1 MMSASVDGYV
11 TDQPVVKD
19 GKYGRYTE
27 LTLRV
32 ATAGK
37 EVHYATSR
45 FYGRKIGPIEEY
57 INNGDYITMSGCVTS
72 IKEKIKS
79 DGGGKYCQIY
89 LKDACT
95 RCHLKWL
102 VKPAFAQAFHLL
114 FWKKDLTFLTLGT
127 IMETSSDLPFRSF
140 SF

>member
-1 MMSASVDGYV
+1 MMSASLDGYV
-11 TDQPVVKD
+11 TEQPTLRE
-19 GKYGRYTE
+19 GKYGRYIE

-57 INNGDYITMSGCVTS
+57 INNGDYITMFGCVTS

-89 LKDACT
+89 LKDACYSLPPKMSGEA
-95 RCHLKWL
+95 RFRPSLPSAVL
-102 VKPAFAQAFHLL
+102 EERL
-114 FWKKDLTFLTLGT
+114 D
-127 IMETSSDLPFRSF
+127 ISDFGDDDGDPF
-140 SF
+140 

>member
-27 LTLRV
+27 ITLRV

-89 LKDACT
+89 LKDACY
-95 RCHLKWL
+95 
-102 VKPAFAQAFHLL
+102 
-114 FWKKDLTFLTLGT
+114 
-127 IMETSSDLPFRSF
+127 SLPPKMAGEARFRPSLPSTGLEERLDIPDF
-140 SF
+140 GDDNGDIF

>member
-1 MMSASVDGYV
+1 MMSASFDGYV

-19 GKYGRYTE
+19 GNYGRYTE
-27 LTLRV
+27 ITLRV

-45 FYGRKIGPIEEY
+45 FYGRKIGPIAEY
-57 INNGDYITMSGCVTS
+57 INNGDYITMFGCVTS

-89 LKDACT
+89 LKDACYSLPPKMAGEARFRPSLPST
-95 RCHLKWL
+95 VLEERL
-102 VKPAFAQAFHLL
+102 
-114 FWKKDLTFLTLGT
+114 D
-127 IMETSSDLPFRSF
+127 ISDFGDDNGDIF
-140 SF
+140 